1 MVEVQS
7 SLGRAAVQAPA
18 LPLVGVKPFAALAHV
33 AVNVDAARAP
43 RRAALGTLQGGM
55 SREQLD
61 YYCDEYVFRFNRRA
75 SRSRGLL
82 FYRLI
87 EQGVVT
93 EPHPYR
99 NLLTPQIKLL

>member
-1 MVEVQS
+1 M
-7 SLGRAAVQAPA
+7 G
-18 LPLVGVKPFAALAHV
+18 
-33 AVNVDAARAP
+33 
-43 RRAALGTLQGGM
+43 
-55 SREQLD
+55 QLSG
-61 YYCDEYVFRFNRRA
+61 YPTCDEYVFRFNRRA